1 MQIAAAVPVIPWSD
15 LVYSLVPNGRT
26 LDYQVTSDTADLN
39 PPGIMKQ
46 SFVSGLF
53 AVGSTVGYYAPP
65 GADPDADLPG
75 WYARITAGEPYGDP
89 LAADII
95 DEVSRHHSAY
105 YVDRSV
111 APAPLLIA
119 NGFTDDLFPADE
131 AVRYANLVKQRH
143 PSVPVAQLHFDFGHQ
158 RGQGKAADEARLRT
172 RTEQWFDRHVK
183 GDGSV
188 QTLQGAEA
196 LTQTCPEAAPS
207 GGPYRAGSWLDAQ
220 PRRGA
225 PAQRA
230 PQDLPVGRRQPSG
243 GPGRGPDRR
252 RGRLR
257 DHPRGRPAGHRHHPP
272 AEGHRL
278 RLHAAGLAHVIADLK
293 LTGSFPHVVARLW
306 DVAPDGST
314 QTLVARG
321 LYRPTA
327 SGRQVFQLHP
337 NGWRFA
343 AGHTAKL
350 ELLGRDSPYAR
361 PSNGTFSVEVS
372 KVDLRLPVAEKPG
385 TGPVASPAPNFR
397 PGMPSRR
404 GPRRAPVRSPRAWAR
419 APASGAAGTGASGWV
434 TRSWPWRRTCCPAG

>member
-95 DEVSRHHSAY
+95 DEISRHHSAY

-172 RTEQWFDRHVK
+172 RTEQWFDRYVK
-183 GDGSV
+183 GD
-188 QTLQGAEA
+188 A
-196 LTQTCPEAAPS
+196 LRPDPS
-207 GGPYRAGSWLDAQ
+207 G
-220 PRRGA
+220 RRGA
-225 PAQRA
+225 DADLPGGAPPAAA
-230 PQDLPVGRRQPSG
+230 PTAPARGSTLSPGEVRLLSEPRQDLPVDRRQPSG

-272 AEGHRL
+272 AR
-278 RLHAAGLAHVIADLK
+278 R
-293 LTGSFPHVVARLW
+293 PPARATRCW
-306 DVAPDGST
+306 
-314 QTLVARG
+314 
-321 LYRPTA
+321 
-327 SGRQVFQLHP
+327 
-337 NGWRFA
+337 
-343 AGHTAKL
+343 
-350 ELLGRDSPYAR
+350 AR
-361 PSNGTFSVEVS
+361 P
-372 KVDLRLPVAEKPG
+372 R
-385 TGPVASPAPNFR
+385 
-397 PGMPSRR
+397 
-404 GPRRAPVRSPRAWAR
+404 
-419 APASGAAGTGASGWV
+419 
-434 TRSWPWRRTCCPAG
+434 